1 MTLIDCKGSRLRGA
15 LLPSHQQPPAA
26 RSPAPS
32 LPPRWCRWHHGGSAT
47 LFPTSPTEPMCS
59 CPSAA
64 TQERML
70 LVLVPRPSQNISRK
84 ERNKAQKRGV
94 HRGAQS
100 SPQPPGSRFLPGRS
114 LFGGT
119 MLRVRAALYQPRPCR
134 LGRKRVSIRAERCF
148 RRQTVPRAGP
158 DPSRLCVCACVRPV
172 LHPCRGPLL
181 LRGARCLPCSTVN

>member
-1 MTLIDCKGSRLRGA
+1 MTLTACKGSRLRGA

-32 LPPRWCRWHHGGSAT
+32 LPPWWCRWHRGGSAT
-47 LFPTSPTEPMCS
+47 LFPTSPMCS
-59 CPSAA
+59 YPSAA

-70 LVLVPRPSQNISRK
+70 LVLVPRPSQNISQK
-84 ERNKAQKRGV
+84 ERNKAQKRDV

-100 SPQPPGSRFLPGRS
+100 SPEPPGSLFLPGRS

-148 RRQTVPRAGP
+148 RQQTVPRAGP
-158 DPSRLCVCACVRPV
+158 DPSRFRVCVRPHPASLPGSPATLRCPLPSP
-172 LHPCRGPLL
+172 LHR
-181 LRGARCLPCSTVN
+181 

>member
-1 MTLIDCKGSRLRGA
+1 MTLTACKGSRLRGA

-47 LFPTSPTEPMCS
+47 LFPTSPMCS
-59 CPSAA
+59 YPSAA

-70 LVLVPRPSQNISRK
+70 LVLVPRPSQNISQK

-100 SPQPPGSRFLPGRS
+100 SPEPPGSLFLPGRS

-134 LGRKRVSIRAERCF
+134 LGRKRVSIELSDVSAS
-148 RRQTVPRAGP
+148 RRSPEQGRIPPG
-158 DPSRLCVCACVRPV
+158 SVCACGPI
-172 LHPCRGPLL
+172 LHPCRGPLQ
-181 LRGARCLPCSTVN
+181 LRGARCLPRSTVN